1 MTEMPDEVKKVFSKK
16 NLLEKQRLQKE
27 EYDKKIGELRQTLRL
42 LAETESGLKFLRY
55 LFILTGGDSATLR
68 RTPEGVIDKDETI
81 LTLGVKAVWEK
92 IRFDMD
98 SETLKKVERHLW
110 EDNQ

>member
-16 NLLEKQRLQKE
+16 NLLEKQRAQKE
-27 EYDKKIGELRQTLRL
+27 EYDKKIAELRQTMRL
-42 LAETESGLKFLRY
+42 LAESESGLRFLRY
-55 LFILTGGDSATLR
+55 LFILCGGDSATLR
-68 RTPEGVIDKDETI
+68 RTSEGVIDKDET
-81 LTLGVKAVWEK
+81 LVTLGIKAIWEK